1 MDKKTEC
8 EIVQD
13 LLFGYADEV
22 LNTQSKKL
30 VEKHLLECEECRSKF
45 NEIKKDVENNEN
57 NQKRQI
63 DYLKKIRRKNFI
75 KSVLISIGITFSIV
89 FIFYLRKF
97 IIINNLMNKAKQS
110 IQSNNFYRETIQGVT
125 KDITSVKKEW
135 YKDGK
140 YKTTTEIYSNNGVE
154 RGQVIYATVN
164 SDEQIIINSDSKKV
178 IIQRGEGIKR
188 LNNEM
193 NIKYGNFFRDYRLKT
208 KIKWALN
215 YSIRKSTRD
224 IGREY
229 YVLNKLFEKD
239 FNYEIWVDKD
249 TGLTLKE
256 KGDTIVEELFKGTDI
271 VKEEYELS
279 SRYKCEFYIVTD
291 EDVQVPDYTGY
302 EIKYINRD
310 NEL

>member
-1 MDKKTEC
+1 
-8 EIVQD
+8 
-13 LLFGYADEV
+13 
-22 LNTQSKKL
+22 
-30 VEKHLLECEECRSKF
+30 
-45 NEIKKDVENNEN
+45 
-57 NQKRQI
+57 
-63 DYLKKIRRKNFI
+63 
-75 KSVLISIGITFSIV
+75 
-89 FIFYLRKF
+89 
-97 IIINNLMNKAKQS
+97 MNKSKQS

-154 RGQVIYATVN
+154 KGQVIYATVN
-164 SDEQIIINSDSKKV
+164 SDEQIIINSDNKEV
-178 IIQRGEGIKR
+178 IIQRGEGIKK

-193 NIKYGNFFRDYRLKT
+193 NIKYGNSFRDYRFKT
-208 KIKWALN
+208 KIEWALN
-215 YSIRKSTRD
+215 YSIRKSTID

-239 FNYEIWVDKD
+239 SNYEIWVDKD

-256 KGDTIVEELFKGTDI
+256 KGDTIVKELFKGTDI

-279 SRYKCEFYIVTD
+279 SRYKCEFDVVTD

>member
-75 KSVLISIGITFSIV
+75 KSVLISIGIIFSIV

-193 NIKYGNFFRDYRLKT
+193 NIKYGNFFRDYTLKT
-208 KIKWALN
+208 KIEWALN

-279 SRYKCEFYIVTD
+279 SRYKCEFDIVTD

>member
-75 KSVLISIGITFSIV
+75 KSVLISIGIIFSIV

>member
-1 MDKKTEC
+1 MDPKTEC

-75 KSVLISIGITFSIV
+75 KSVLISIGIIFSIV

-154 RGQVIYATVN
+154 KGEAIYTTAN
-164 SDEQIIINSDSKKV
+164 SDEQIIINSDNKEV
-178 IIQRGEGIKR
+178 IIQRGEGIKK

-193 NIKYGNFFRDYRLKT
+193 NIKYGNFFRDYRFKT
-208 KIKWALN
+208 KIEWALN
-215 YSIRKSTRD
+215 YSIHKSTRD

-239 FNYEIWVDKD
+239 SNYEIWVDKD

-256 KGDTIVEELFKGTDI
+256 KGDTIVKELFKGTDI

-279 SRYKCEFYIVTD
+279 SRYKCEFDIVTD

-310 NEL
+310 NEM

>member
-1 MDKKTEC
+1 
-8 EIVQD
+8 
-13 LLFGYADEV
+13 
-22 LNTQSKKL
+22 
-30 VEKHLLECEECRSKF
+30 
-45 NEIKKDVENNEN
+45 
-57 NQKRQI
+57 
-63 DYLKKIRRKNFI
+63 
-75 KSVLISIGITFSIV
+75 
-89 FIFYLRKF
+89 
-97 IIINNLMNKAKQS
+97 MNKAKQS
-110 IQSNNFYRETIQGVT
+110 IKSNNFYRETIQGVT

-140 YKTTTEIYSNNGVE
+140 YKTTTEIYSDNGVKKGE
-154 RGQVIYATVN
+154 VIYATAN

-178 IIQRGEGIKR
+178 IIQRGEGIKK

-193 NIKYGNFFRDYRLKT
+193 NIKYGNSFRDYRFKT
-208 KIKWALN
+208 KIEWALN

-256 KGDTIVEELFKGTDI
+256 KGDTIVKELFKGTDI

-279 SRYKCEFYIVTD
+279 SRYKCEFDVVTD

>member
-1 MDKKTEC
+1 VDKKTEC

-45 NEIKKDVENNEN
+45 NEIKKDIESNEN

-75 KSVLISIGITFSIV
+75 KSVLISIGIIFSIV

-110 IQSNNFYRETIQGVT
+110 IKSNNFYRETIQGVT

-140 YKTTTEIYSNNGVE
+140 YKTTTEIYSDNGVKKGE
-154 RGQVIYATVN
+154 VIYATVN

-193 NIKYGNFFRDYRLKT
+193 NIKYGNSFRDYRFKT
-208 KIKWALN
+208 KIEWALN
-215 YSIRKSTRD
+215 YSIRKSNRD

-239 FNYEIWVDKD
+239 SNYEIWVDKD

-256 KGDTIVEELFKGTDI
+256 KGDTIVKELFKGTDI

-279 SRYKCEFYIVTD
+279 SRYKCEFDIVTD

-310 NEL
+310 NKL